1 MMTIKNHRE
10 KLQMTQSDLAE
21 AVGTTQAVV
30 SRWESG
36 AAEPSIASLRKL
48 SQVFGCGLDDI
59 APAVRKLR
67 AKDIFTKE
75 AYEGSTAEERRRV
88 LKAEQA
94 KEYSG
99 WRRYPTTMSR
109 LMDRIPEDWW
119 DTYSA
124 QHIGEVMA
132 MLEKSFR
139 DGVDKGQREC

>member
-48 SQVFGCGLDDI
+48 SQVFGCSLDDI